1 MNAKDEFLKA
11 ILANLE
17 MYNWDEFMNL
27 SYNLLVSF
35 PQDAIDHN
43 VDKIAKVENID
54 KMIKHFE
61 NREEFEKC
69 ATLQELREVI
79 DKNC

>member
-17 MYNWDEFMNL
+17 MYNWDEYMNMC
-27 SYNLLVSF
+27 YNLLVSF

-43 VDKIAKVENID
+43 VDKLAKIENID
-54 KMIKHFE
+54 KMIHHFE
-61 NREEFEKC
+61 EREEFEKC
-69 ATLQELREVI
+69 AGLKELREVI